1 MSESGRP
8 SLFLYD
14 DARARQFEPFAT
26 TRPLG
31 ELRAGAL
38 LVRERWAR
46 ALDGIPFA
54 FGSSIALDG
63 FVEFD
68 APSSAAH
75 AGLSQLVPGT
85 IVVNTRAL
93 PFLAGAVLQDDDA
106 RADVLVVDGRVAAV
120 RLASP
125 LDVARLRDGTL
136 TLDEL
141 VSIQAAPAAKFATAD
156 GVWLD
161 EVWDIVRHLNALLA
175 RDIPALAAAL
185 ECTALDDDGQVA
197 RGPVVI
203 GGHPVWLESG
213 ATIEPYAVFDTT
225 PGPVLLRRGSSVQA
239 FTRVVGPCYIGCDST
254 VMADRVSG
262 SAIGDRCRVHGEL
275 SATVLIGHANKGHD
289 GFVGHSI
296 IGRWVN
302 LGAGTT
308 TSNLKNTYGT
318 VALWTTDG
326 VRDTGL
332 QFLGTLFG
340 DHAKTGIGMR
350 LTTGCV
356 LGAGANVMDA
366 MPPKAVAPFTWGA
379 RAPYE
384 VFALDKFLQTA
395 SRMMA
400 RRHVTL
406 DDAQRAHLS
415 DVYRRAIVD
424 PRWPA
429 R

>member
-1 MSESGRP
+1 MSASDRP
-8 SLFLYD
+8 ALCLYD
-14 DARARQFEPFAT
+14 DARARLFEPFAT
-26 TRPLG
+26 TRPGG

-38 LVRERWAR
+38 LVRERWTRVLGGVAS
-46 ALDGIPFA
+46 AFA
-54 FGSSIALDG
+54 ASPALDG
-63 FVEFD
+63 FAEFD
-68 APSSAAH
+68 APPSVSR
-75 AGLSQLVPGT
+75 AGLTHLAAGT
-85 IVVNTRAL
+85 VVVHTRAL
-93 PFLAGAVLQDDDA
+93 PFLAGALMQDPDIPS
-106 RADVLVVDGRVAAV
+106 DVLAIDGRVAAV
-120 RLASP
+120 RLAVP
-125 LDVARLRDGTL
+125 LDLASLRDGTL
-136 TLDEL
+136 SLEAL
-141 VSIQAAPAAKFATAD
+141 AISHAPVQAVTAID

-161 EVWDIVRHLNALLA
+161 EVWDIIRLLNTLLVH
-175 RDIPALAAAL
+175 DIPALAAAL
-185 ECTALDDDGQVA
+185 DCTALDDDGQQA

-225 PGPVLLRRGSSVQA
+225 LGPVLLRRGASVQA
-239 FTRVVGPCYIGCDST
+239 FTRVVGPCYVGCDAA
-254 VMADRVSG
+254 VMADRISG
-262 SAIGDRCRVHGEL
+262 SAIGDTCRVHGEL

-326 VRDTGL
+326 IRDTGL

-366 MPPKAVAPFTWGA
+366 MPPKAVAPFTWGT
-379 RAPYE
+379 RAPYD

-395 SRMMA
+395 ERMMT
-400 RRHVTL
+400 RRQVVL
-406 DDAQRAHLS
+406 DDAQRAHLGA
-415 DVYRRAIVD
+415 VHRRAVVD
-424 PRWPA
+424 TRWPA